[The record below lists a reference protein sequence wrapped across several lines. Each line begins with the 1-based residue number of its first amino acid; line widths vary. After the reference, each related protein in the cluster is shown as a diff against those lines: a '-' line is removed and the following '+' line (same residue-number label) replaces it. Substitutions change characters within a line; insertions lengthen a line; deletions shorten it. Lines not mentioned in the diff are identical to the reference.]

1 MKPLAL
7 ILAALGL
14 AAAALLS
21 LPALAG
27 PGHDHDHGDSAP
39 AASGP
44 ALPRFAATSELF
56 ELVGVLEG
64 QRVTLYL
71 DRAPDNVPV
80 TGAQIE
86 IEIAGTKFKATPRD
100 DVYEV
105 ELAAAP
111 QPGVLPVIATVT
123 AGEDIDLLA
132 GELDLHADEHGHETA
147 HVHGWQVVA
156 AWAAGAIAALVILAW
171 VGRRLAAARQARTG
185 AAA

>member
-1 MKPLAL
+1 MRPLTF
-7 ILAALGL
+7 ILTALGL
-14 AAAALLS
+14 AAAAALLP

-27 PGHDHDHGDSAP
+27 PGHDHGDSAP
-39 AASGP
+39 ASTGP

-86 IEIAGTKFKATPRD
+86 LEIAGAKLKATPRD

-111 QPGVLPVIATVT
+111 QPGVLPVTATVT

-132 GELDLHADEHGHETA
+132 GELDLHEDEHSHEAA
-147 HVHGWQVVA
+147 HVHGWQEYA
-156 AWAAGAIAALVILAW
+156 AWAAGAIAALVILAL